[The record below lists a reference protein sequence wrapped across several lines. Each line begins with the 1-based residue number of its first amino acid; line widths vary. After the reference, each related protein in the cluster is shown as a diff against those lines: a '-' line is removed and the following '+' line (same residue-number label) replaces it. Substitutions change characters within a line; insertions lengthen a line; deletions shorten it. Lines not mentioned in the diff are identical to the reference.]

1 MVMMDCIGLKLLPIH
16 VRDAYVSGIGMLKAQ
31 MPFGL
36 PVMKMD
42 DSSELNEGE
51 LLRWCAEAV
60 LFPLALVCMTT
71 KGKEENSMI
80 KWHASEEDE
89 NIATL
94 KFNHNDSNVRINF
107 KFDPNNLVTS
117 MFCMRPKMNGT
128 VYEMARWEGYCY
140 DYEGHGGILV
150 PTRMEAGWKAG
161 KDTTSLLQKLYF
173 KGENEH
179 FIYGK

>member
-150 PTRMEAGWKAG
+150 PTRMEAGWKAD
-161 KDTTSLLQKLYF
+161 KDKDVELYF